1 MQNVL
6 IVAAGGAAGA
16 SARYL
21 VGRATL
27 QALGPNS
34 AYGTMAGTMIVNVLG
49 SLLMGLLVG
58 FLMMRTSS
66 EWVRLL
72 LTTGFLGGF
81 TTFSTFSLD
90 FSTLW
95 ERGEIGLAF
104 GYAAASVV
112 LSLLA
117 IGGGLWISR
126 SFG

>member
-1 MQNVL
+1 MGNLL
-6 IVAAGGAAGA
+6 IVAGGGAVGA

-21 VGRATL
+21 VGRASLHTF
-27 QALGPNS
+27 GPNS
-34 AYGTMAGTMIVNVLG
+34 AYGTIAGTMIVNVIG

-66 EWVRLL
+66 EGLRLL

-81 TTFSTFSLD
+81 TTFSAFSLD
-90 FSTLW
+90 FATLW
-95 ERGEIGLAF
+95 ERGDVALAIA
-104 GYAAASVV
+104 YAAASVI

-117 IGGGLWISR
+117 IGAGLWISR